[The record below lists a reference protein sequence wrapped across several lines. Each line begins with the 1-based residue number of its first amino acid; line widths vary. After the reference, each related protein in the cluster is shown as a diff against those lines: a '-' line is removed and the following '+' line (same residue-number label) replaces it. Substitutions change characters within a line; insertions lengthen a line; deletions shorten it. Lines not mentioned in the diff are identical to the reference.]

1 MPLRCRETLTALLLI
16 FAVSASSQAR
26 QARQPSAKKFTKT
39 ELIAA
44 AREII
49 AAARYCSLITLDA
62 SGRAQARTLDPFP
75 PDEQMTIW
83 LGTNP
88 RSSKVREIRRN
99 PHDVLYY
106 FDRDAQAYV
115 SISGRARIVNDAKLK
130 LKWWK
135 DEWRD
140 FYPDRARD
148 YVLIQVKP
156 ERMEIVSVK
165 RGIIGEDKSW
175 TPPTVIFK

>member
-1 MPLRCRETLTALLLI
+1 MPIRRRQTLAAVLAI
-16 FAVSASSQAR
+16 FVAAGSSQSR
-26 QARQPSAKKFTKT
+26 QVGQPAAKKFTDT

-62 SGRAQARTLDPFP
+62 SRRPQARTLDPFP

-83 LGTNP
+83 LGTNL

-99 PHDVLYY
+99 PHVVLYY

-115 SISGRARIVNDAKLK
+115 SLSGRARIVNEPKLK

-175 TPPTVIFK
+175 TPPTVIFR

>member
-1 MPLRCRETLTALLLI
+1 MPIRCRQTLTALLLI
-16 FAVSASSQAR
+16 FAVTASSQSR
-26 QARQPSAKKFTKT
+26 QVGQPSAKKFTKA

-49 AAARYCSLITLDA
+49 AAARYCSLITINA
-62 SGRAQARTLDPFP
+62 AGRPQARTLDPFP

-83 LGTNP
+83 LGTNL
-88 RSSKVREIRRN
+88 RSSKVKEIRRN
-99 PHDVLYY
+99 PHVVLYY

-140 FYPDRARD
+140 FYPDRARN
-148 YVLIQVKP
+148 YVLIRIKP

-165 RGIIGEDKSW
+165 RRIIGEDKSW
-175 TPPTVIFK
+175 TPPSVLFK

>member
-1 MPLRCRETLTALLLI
+1 MPIRGRKTLLALLLI
-16 FAVSASSQAR
+16 FAVTASSQSR
-26 QARQPSAKKFTKT
+26 QVGQPPAKKFTNA

-49 AAARYCSLITLDA
+49 AAARYCSLITTDA
-62 SGRAQARTLDPFP
+62 AGRPQARTLDPFP

-83 LGTNP
+83 LGTNA
-88 RSSKVREIRRN
+88 RSSKVGEIRRN
-99 PHDVLYY
+99 PHIVLYY

-115 SISGRARIVNDAKLK
+115 SISGCARIVNDAKLK

-135 DEWRD
+135 NEWRD

-148 YVLIQVKP
+148 YLLIQVKP